1 MSDSEDL
8 PLALR
13 KGQLNDHN
21 PSADDDNID
30 DSGSDSDTPLGKRKR
45 PAIRKKVI
53 DDEDEDDE
61 DIQSSDSGAPLIK
74 RTRPAV
80 KRKSYKDDSDDD
92 DDGDES
98 YDSPAA
104 SKKSNRSNSSL
115 SEARDDSS
123 DSDSD
128 TPLAAKAKSLPK
140 AKANGTSNG
149 TNGTSRAKVAPK
161 YKEESDSDSDAPLA
175 KKAASKKSPTT
186 KPAAKPLKTVKVKTE
201 ASSSA
206 SRKTMGSD
214 DSKSAAS
221 KKRVKDE
228 PDSKTKVKKMKKEE
242 EEEEDEDENAW
253 WLKEG
258 GNEDDSVKWT
268 TLTHN
273 GVYFAPEYIPHG
285 IKMLYDGK
293 PISLAPEVEEVA
305 SFFGALL
312 FTEHAENPVF
322 QQNFF
327 KDFSKLAKKHK
338 TVPDITNFKKCDFTP
353 MHEYFQKEKEKKK
366 NMSKEQKQA
375 IKEEKLALDES
386 YGFCYLDGR
395 KEKVGNYRIE
405 PPGLFRGRG
414 KHPKTGCLK
423 LRVHPEQVTLNMSKD
438 ATVPKAPHGHKW
450 GKIVHDDT
458 KTWLATWKENVNDS
472 TKYVFLAAGSS
483 LKGQSDFKKFETARA
498 LKNEVGNIRQAYL
511 RDLKDKKMFIRQRA
525 TALYLIDRLAL
536 RAGNE
541 KGEDE
546 ADTVGC
552 CSLRFEHVTLEKPN
566 IMHLDF
572 LGKDSI
578 RYQKTM
584 EVDEQVFKNIRLFKR
599 EPAQEGDE
607 LFDRLKTSELNKHLQ
622 SLMKGL
628 TAKVFRTY
636 NASFTFQDQLDK
648 LTPRK
653 GTAAE
658 KLLAY
663 NRANRL
669 VAVLCNHQRA
679 VSKGHAVQMDKI
691 VDKIRAFKY
700 QKMKLKKTILTLEP
714 KLKKKQPEL
723 AEPESDLDDEWIE
736 QHEVQLMAK
745 EREKV
750 KLKWEKENEKKKENK
765 EKPLTEKEL
774 KTMLKEV
781 DEREKELVKER
792 KSGKV
797 TGARGATV
805 EKCEAQLLKLDERIA
820 ATRTAM
826 VDKEENK
833 QTALGTSK
841 INYIDPRI
849 SAAWCQKYDV
859 PLEKIFT
866 KTLRDKFKWAMTVDA
881 SWEF

>member
-1 MSDSEDL
+1 MSDSEDM
-8 PLALR
+8 PLAAR
-13 KGQLNDHN
+13 KKQQVSSV
-21 PSADDDNID
+21 PTTDDDNI

-45 PAIRKKVI
+45 PAVRKKVI
-53 DDEDEDDE
+53 EDDDEDEDV
-61 DIQSSDSGAPLIK
+61 QSSDSGAPLVK

-80 KRKSYKDDSDDD
+80 KRHSYKEETE
-92 DDGDES
+92 DDGD
-98 YDSPAA
+98 A
-104 SKKSNRSNSSL
+104 SFK
-115 SEARDDSS
+115 
-123 DSDSD
+123 SDSD
-128 TPLAAKAKSLPK
+128 TPLAAKKKVETSSK
-140 AKANGTSNG
+140 SNG
-149 TNGTSRAKVAPK
+149 SSKPSSSASKTNGSNGTSRAKTAPK

-175 KKAASKKSPTT
+175 RKAASKNSTPN
-186 KPAAKPLKTVKVKTE
+186 KPAAKSSKTTKVKAE
-201 ASSSA
+201 PVE
-206 SRKTMGSD
+206 
-214 DSKSAAS
+214 SKVSS

-228 PDSKTKVKKMKKEE
+228 PDSKSRIKKVKKEE
-242 EEEEDEDENAW
+242 EDEEDEESESAW
-253 WLKEG
+253 WLNNTEQ
-258 GNEDDSVKWT
+258 DDTVKWK
-268 TLTHN
+268 TLHHN
-273 GVYFAPEYIPHG
+273 GVYFPPEYVPHG
-285 IKMLYDGK
+285 VKMLYDGK
-293 PISLAPEVEEVA
+293 PVTLAPEVEEVA

-312 FTEHAENPVF
+312 YTEHAENPTF
-322 QQNFF
+322 QENFF
-327 KDFSKLAKKHK
+327 KDFSKLAKQHK
-338 TVPDITNFKKCDFTP
+338 TVPEIKSFEKCDFTR
-353 MHEYFQKEKEKKK
+353 MYEYFQKEKETKK
-366 NMSKEQKQA
+366 NLTKEQKQA
-375 IKEEKLALDES
+375 LKDEKQVLEDL
-386 YGFCYLDGR
+386 YGTCLLDGR
-395 KEKVGNYRIE
+395 KEKVGNFRME

-423 LRVHPEQVTLNMSKD
+423 LRVLPEQVTLNLSKD
-438 ATVPKAPHGHKW
+438 APVPKAPAGHRW
-450 GKIVHDDT
+450 QKIVHDDT

-483 LKGQSDFKKFETARA
+483 LKGQSDFKKFETARE
-498 LKNEVGNIRQAYL
+498 LKKCVGSIRRAYMS
-511 RDLKDKKMFIRQRA
+511 DLKDKKMFIRQRA
-525 TALYLIDRLAL
+525 TAMYLIDRLAL

-578 RYQKTM
+578 RFQKSM
-584 EVDEQVFKNIRLFKR
+584 EIDEQVFKNIRLFKR

-636 NASFTFQDQLDK
+636 NASFTFQDQLQK
-648 LTPRK
+648 LTPNK
-653 GTAAE
+653 GTVAE

-663 NRANRL
+663 NRANRE

-691 VDKIRAFKY
+691 VDKIRALKY
-700 QKMKLKKTILTLEP
+700 QKMKLKRTIITLEP
-714 KLKKKQPEL
+714 KLKKKRPEL
-723 AEPESDLDDEWIE
+723 LEPESDLEDDWVGEYE
-736 QHEVQLMAK
+736 AQLMAK
-745 EREKV
+745 EREKA
-750 KLKWEKENEKKKENK
+750 KLKWEKENEKRKENK
-765 EKPLTEKEL
+765 EKPMSEKEL
-774 KTMLKEV
+774 KEMLKEV
-781 DEREKELVKER
+781 DVREKELAKER
-792 KSGKV
+792 KSGVVPGGK
-797 TGARGATV
+797 GATV
-805 EKCEAQLLKLDERIA
+805 EKCDAQLLKLDERIA

-881 SWEF
+881 EWEF